1 MKYLRGTRT
10 LPLTLRADGSGI
22 LKWYVD
28 AAFAVHPN
36 MRGHSGGG
44 LTLGQ
49 GFPHVGSTKQ
59 KLNTRSSTESEVVG
73 TDDFMPAICW
83 TRYFLKAQGYHVND
97 NVLFQDNQSAML
109 LEKNGKASSTK
120 RTKHINIRYFFITD
134 RISQGEVSLKW
145 CPTADM
151 VGDFMTKPLQG
162 SLFTKFRD
170 MIMGVVPTSDPGPGK
185 ANTATGH
192 SSKLPSILKRQHGAI
207 TKKVHFQDAK
217 KTTTTSATKRT
228 SSSLVPKGN
237 HRSVL

>member
-1 MKYLRGTRT
+1 
-10 LPLTLRADGSGI
+10 
-22 LKWYVD
+22 VD

-49 GFPHVGSTKQ
+49 GFPNVGSTKQ

-170 MIMGVVPTSDPGPGK
+170 MNMIMGVVPTPDPGPGK
-185 ANTATGH
+185 AKQAT
-192 SSKLPSILKRQHGAI
+192 SSQPTSILKRHHGVISKKVQFSDA
-207 TKKVHFQDAK
+207 TKKTNTRAP
-217 KTTTTSATKRT
+217 KRT
-228 SSSLVPKGN
+228 SSSLVPAGN